1 MTAKTV
7 DVLVVGSGAAGL
19 AAAATAT
26 RLRLSTL
33 LIEQTDK
40 IGGTTAYSGG
50 TVWIPGNEVARDDGC
65 ADRIKDA
72 REYLEGSL
80 DKSGRRG
87 SESSPERVDALLTQ
101 GPEMVKFF
109 REMGLKWKT
118 SPIPDYHPDR
128 KGARA
133 AGGRTLDPAPFDA
146 ATLKAGRGD
155 LRAAAH
161 TVPAA
166 YFHDFHAFSQPR
178 ASAWDFVHVRW
189 LRLRAWARSKVMA
202 EPTYMGRS
210 LVAQLLA
217 ICENSPEM
225 GLELKLNTA
234 LKGLRGE
241 SGAVPVAVVESKGGE
256 RSEIHARFG
265 VVLATGGFARC
276 ETLRKEH
283 LPHVGTE
290 WTLTQPQGDT
300 GDAMRA
306 ARDAGAATSLLG
318 EAWWIPTMIDPGSG
332 QITIALF
339 ELGKPHCIVVDG
351 QGRRVFAEADP
362 YGESGRAL
370 YKLCEGGR
378 DAWLVVDAAYRARYA
393 LGTLAPGTDPSE
405 AVASG
410 RIHRADTVER
420 LAGQIKAAE
429 LATTVDGWNEACER
443 GVDGQF
449 GKGNGA
455 YHRFVGDARAKRP
468 NLGTIA
474 QPPFYAVAL
483 RPGDA
488 GSRGGLRTDHNAQVL
503 DMDRKPMKGLYAAGN
518 ASASVMGATSLGA
531 GVTLGPAMTFAYI
544 AAHHIWMTS
553 LGEEPRGG
561 GGGATAA

>member
-19 AAAATAT
+19 AAAATAM
-26 RLRLSTL
+26 RLQLSTL

-40 IGGTTAYSGG
+40 IGGMTAYSSG
-50 TVWIPGNEVARDDGC
+50 TVWIPRNKVAQDDRC

-72 REYLEGSL
+72 QEYLEGSL
-80 DKSGRRG
+80 DKSGRRR

-101 GPEMVKFF
+101 GPKMVK
-109 REMGLKWKT
+109 
-118 SPIPDYHPDR
+118 
-128 KGARA
+128 KGAQA
-133 AGGRTLDPAPFDA
+133 AGGRMLDPAPFDA

-161 TVPAA
+161 MVPAA
-166 YFHDFHAFSQPR
+166 YFHDFHAFSQLQ
-178 ASAWDFVHVRW
+178 ASAWDFVHVQW
-189 LRLRAWARSKVMA
+189 LRLWAWARSRVMA
-202 EPTYMGRS
+202 EPTYMGCS

-217 ICENSPEM
+217 ICKNSPEI
-225 GLELKLNTA
+225 GFKLELNTA
-234 LKGLRGE
+234 LKELKRE
-241 SGAVPVAVVESKGGE
+241 SSAVPVAVVESKGGE

-306 ARDAGAATSLLG
+306 AGDAGAVTSLLS

-339 ELGKPHCIVVDG
+339 ELGKPHCIVVDR
-351 QGRRVFAEADP
+351 QGRQVFAEADP
-362 YGESGRAL
+362 YSESGRAL
-370 YKLCEGGR
+370 YKLCEESR

-393 LGTLAPGTDPSE
+393 LGTLTPGTDPSE
-405 AVASG
+405 AVASS
-410 RIHRADTVER
+410 RIHRADTVKR

-429 LATTVDGWNEACER
+429 LTTTVDRWNEACER

-488 GSRGGLRTDHNAQVL
+488 GTRGGLRTDHNAQVL
-503 DMDRKPMKGLYAAGN
+503 DMDRKLIKGLYAAGN
-518 ASASVMGATSLGA
+518 ASALVMGATSLGA

-544 AAHHIWMTS
+544 AAYHMWTTS
-553 LGEEPRGG
+553 EPRRGG
-561 GGGATAA
+561 RGAAAA